1 MTAKQASSSRPPST
15 GPPHRK
21 HRPRPNPR
29 GPAHPI
35 RPKRRS
41 RNRRR
46 HHGQEQE
53 RQRDDHYY
61 VGGRGEQ
68 HVESTSKK
76 NAFDK
81 NDDEYERLFLVEKI
95 VDCKMDKNGMPT
107 TYKTRWMGYCKRGHM
122 GAIRKC
128 WLDGACVS
136 HQLVS
141 SSIIIN

>member
-15 GPPHRK
+15 SHRHIDK

-35 RPKRRS
+35 RPKRTRS
-41 RNRRR
+41 RNRRS
-46 HHGQEQE
+46 HHGKEQE

-95 VDCKMDKNGMPT
+95 VDCKMDKNGVPT
-107 TYKTRWMGYCKRGHM
+107 TYKTRWTGYTASEDTWEPYENVGLTGH
-122 GAIRKC
+122 
-128 WLDGACVS
+128 V
-136 HQLVS
+136 
-141 SSIIIN
+141 